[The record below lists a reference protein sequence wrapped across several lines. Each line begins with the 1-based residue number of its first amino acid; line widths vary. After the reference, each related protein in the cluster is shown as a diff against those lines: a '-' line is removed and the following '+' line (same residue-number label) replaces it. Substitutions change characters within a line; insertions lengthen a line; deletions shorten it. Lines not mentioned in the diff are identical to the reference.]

1 MSLASSTPATVRP
14 SAADDAGIAAV
25 VDELIDRY
33 GPPPEPVQWLV
44 AVARLRLLCR
54 GYGITEL
61 AATGGGSATL
71 KVSPLVLPDSAQV
84 RLARMYPAATYRATT
99 STVQV
104 PIPRASS
111 GVSAPRIRDLELVAW
126 AADLVL
132 ALHGRAGGEVDITTF
147 STQASPERAE
157 GSR

>member
-1 MSLASSTPATVRP
+1 
-14 SAADDAGIAAV
+14 
-25 VDELIDRY
+25 
-33 GPPPEPVQWLV
+33 
-44 AVARLRLLCR
+44 LLCR

-61 AATGGGSATL
+61 AATGGGSAML

-104 PIPRASS
+104 PIPRAGS
-111 GVSAPRIRDLELVAW
+111 GVGAPRIRDLELVAW

-147 STQASPERAE
+147 SAQRQ